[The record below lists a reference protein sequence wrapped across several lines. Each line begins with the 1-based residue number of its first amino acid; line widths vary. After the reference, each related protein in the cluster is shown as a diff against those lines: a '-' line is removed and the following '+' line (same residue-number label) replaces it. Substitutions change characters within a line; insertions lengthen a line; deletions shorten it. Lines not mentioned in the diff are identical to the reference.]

1 MNKSLLAMQHN
12 VPSPGSIDPT
22 ATFRGSVGVA
32 LGLAAALAMAV
43 LPGAARSDV
52 LYTLETQCS
61 LKGGP
66 AQDCTVEASETKG
79 ATLYRHTIGD
89 RVELIKITEKPT
101 HMSLWD
107 PTTKNWSYLSSAGAL
122 LSRNTICF
130 NGRDLCVVNPNYL
143 NSIVEENPEVYEG
156 RDLVRVKFG
165 ADGRIDLS
173 CYDEACEGVK

>member
-1 MNKSLLAMQHN
+1 MTKSLLAMQHS
-12 VPSPGSIDPT
+12 VPSPRSLDPLAT
-22 ATFRGSVGVA
+22 ARVSTGVV
-32 LGLAAALAMAV
+32 LGLAAALAVAV
-43 LPGAARSDV
+43 LPGAARSEV

-66 AQDCTVEASETKG
+66 AQDCTVEASEGKG

-89 RVELIKITEKPT
+89 RVVLIKITEKPT

-107 PTTKNWSYLSSAGAL
+107 PNTKTWSYLTSAGAL
-122 LSRNTICF
+122 LSSNTICF
-130 NGRDLCVVNPNYL
+130 NGRDFCAVNPNYL

-173 CYDEACEGVK
+173 CYDEACEEVK